1 LYIWA
6 VKKTSLIAAI
16 AFVASNLT
24 AQITN
29 KPGSQYQFEEITAIN
44 KTEIKDQCR
53 TGTCWSYSTLSFLE
67 SELIREG
74 KGDHDLS
81 EMFVARNAYL
91 EKAITY
97 LRMNG
102 KHQFD
107 EGGEGHD
114 IPFIIEKYG
123 IVPEEVYTGLLH
135 GKKRHNHAQLVS
147 VLSSMVGS
155 LKSTKEGELGPE
167 WKDAINGVL
176 DAYLGAIPESFEYR
190 GKTYTPKSF
199 AASLE
204 LDMDDYAVVTSFTHH
219 PFYKPF
225 AIEVPDNWAMQ
236 TALNVTLDEMMEVIQ
251 YSLKKGYS
259 VAWATDVSEKGF
271 SFRNALA
278 IVPQHDSMIREKGK
292 DNRLFNNAGSEKV
305 GNAFNQPYP
314 EKTITQELRQASFDN
329 QTTTDDHGMHIVGMY
344 KESKT
349 STPFYH
355 VKNSWGTKNPAK
367 GYLFASDS
375 YLRYKTICVMVN
387 KKGIPK
393 SIQKKL
399 GL

>member
-1 LYIWA
+1 MYIWA
-6 VKKTSLIAAI
+6 VKKISLIAAI
-16 AFVASNLT
+16 AFVANHLI

-147 VLSSMVGS
+147 VLSSMVNT
-155 LKSTKEGELGPE
+155 LKNTKEGELGPE

-176 DAYLGAIPESFEYR
+176 DAYLGANPETF
-190 GKTYTPKSF
+190 
-199 AASLE
+199 
-204 LDMDDYAVVTSFTHH
+204 
-219 PFYKPF
+219 
-225 AIEVPDNWAMQ
+225 
-236 TALNVTLDEMMEVIQ
+236 
-251 YSLKKGYS
+251 
-259 VAWATDVSEKGF
+259 
-271 SFRNALA
+271 
-278 IVPQHDSMIREKGK
+278 
-292 DNRLFNNAGSEKV
+292 
-305 GNAFNQPYP
+305 
-314 EKTITQELRQASFDN
+314 
-329 QTTTDDHGMHIVGMY
+329 
-344 KESKT
+344 
-349 STPFYH
+349 
-355 VKNSWGTKNPAK
+355 
-367 GYLFASDS
+367 
-375 YLRYKTICVMVN
+375 
-387 KKGIPK
+387 
-393 SIQKKL
+393 
-399 GL
+399 